1 MKKIIVILLC
11 IALAMPLVLTSCN
24 TTDNLNN
31 TQPSTE
37 GTTTL
42 AETTPESTT
51 PPENLP
57 EETPVENAAELYN
70 RALLLLNERKIEEA
84 YDIFLS
90 IKDYADVSEYLS
102 RFSYQYTTKI
112 HYYNERASQN
122 DVYASFIS
130 TRDQY
135 GRPLEE
141 LAFYPSH
148 DEKSVHTYSYR
159 YDSNQNLVEYISD
172 DEYGLL
178 TTYYGYDEENRPI
191 WRYYGP
197 EGLSTVE
204 YDAAGNVIKR
214 FSEYTGTTEE
224 YEYDANNNLI
234 KRTCSYDEEIT
245 LIVYNEYNSRG
256 ELIKTTKDLCPGQTV
271 ITYTYDENGNLLVR
285 DTLQDNGINI
295 RDEYEYD
302 ENNNCIKATYYSSAW
317 GGSCNIYY
325 WEYDE
330 HGNMTRETHKREDGT
345 VYYVC
350 TYTYDEKGNWT
361 QKITEMDGDTYQTV
375 QEYDAN
381 GNVLKSIGDF
391 VTIEYSGWRLY
402 YNPFPIMVEEL
413 NQFVGK

>member
-1 MKKIIVILLC
+1 MRKIIAILLC
-11 IALAMPLVLTSCN
+11 IALAMPTVLTSCN

-70 RALLLLNERKIEEA
+70 RALALLNERKIEEA
-84 YDIFLS
+84 YDIFLG

-112 HYYNERASQN
+112 HYYNERASKN

-135 GRPLEE
+135 GRPLDE

-148 DEKSVHTYSYR
+148 EEKSVHTYSYR
-159 YDSNQNLVEYISD
+159 YDSNQNLVEYVSD

-191 WRYYGP
+191 WRYYEP

-234 KRTCSYDEEIT
+234 KTTYSYDEEIT

-256 ELIKTTKDLCPGQTV
+256 ELIKTTKDLFPGQTV
-271 ITYTYDENGNLLVR
+271 ITYTYDENGNLFVR

-302 ENNNCIKATYYSSAW
+302 ENNNCTKATYYRSSW

-361 QKITEMDGDTYQTV
+361 QKITEMDGDTYQTI

-391 VTIEYSGWRLY
+391 VTTEYSGWRLY
-402 YNPFPIMVEEL
+402 YNPYPIMVEEL
-413 NQFVGK
+413 NQFIGK